1 MPGAVLLACKAAMQ
15 AGAGYVKLLAD
26 DPVQSAPAGLV
37 VEAGALSGALADKR
51 INAVLAG
58 PGLGRDGSARA
69 RLEAAIAAQRPM
81 VLDAD
86 ALVLLKP
93 DDLPS
98 GVEVLAT
105 PHDGELEQ
113 LCRNFGVVAS
123 GRQERAQALAK
134 LSGMVVLAKGPDSVI
149 AAPDDRLA
157 LVPPA
162 SSWLSVAGSGD
173 VLAGIAARRIDRK

>member
-69 RLEAAIAAQRPM
+69 RLEAAIAAQRPL

-86 ALVLLKP
+86 ALVLLQP
-93 DDLPS
+93 DDVPP
-98 GVEVLAT
+98 GV
-105 PHDGELEQ
+105 
-113 LCRNFGVVAS
+113 GVVATPPE
-123 GRQERAQALAK
+123 GEWGAWCRA
-134 LSGMVVLAKGPDSVI
+134 
-149 AAPDDRLA
+149 
-157 LVPPA
+157 
-162 SSWLSVAGSGD
+162 
-173 VLAGIAARRIDRK
+173 